1 MLNGKRINKKGV
13 SRRNGWLNAALGWR
27 TGMSNKYKNNRKI
40 IYPLWMNIALQEKGF
55 KPLLQ
60 MPNPA
65 KPQYT
70 CWVYEWNDE
79 LLEGGSANGN

>member
-1 MLNGKRINKKGV
+1 
-13 SRRNGWLNAALGWR
+13 
-27 TGMSNKYKNNRKI
+27 
-40 IYPLWMNIALQEKGF
+40 MNIALQEKGF

-65 KPQYT
+65 KPQFT
-70 CWVYEWNDE
+70 CWVYEWTEDFQKAFDE

>member
-1 MLNGKRINKKGV
+1 
-13 SRRNGWLNAALGWR
+13 
-27 TGMSNKYKNNRKI
+27 MSNKNNRKI

-65 KPQYT
+65 KPQFT
-70 CWVYEWNDE
+70 CWVYEWTEDFQKAFDE